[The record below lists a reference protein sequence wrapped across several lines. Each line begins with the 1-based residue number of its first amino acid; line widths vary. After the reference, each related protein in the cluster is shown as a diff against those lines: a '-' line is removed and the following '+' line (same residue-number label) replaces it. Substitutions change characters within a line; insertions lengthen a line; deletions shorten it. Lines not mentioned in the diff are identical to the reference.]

1 MLRREQIERLK
12 ERYPAGTVVRLGQ
25 MEGEHQMPSGME
37 GKVIDVDDIGQIHV
51 EWENG
56 STLALN
62 VEEDDFTVV
71 PQKETLSEK
80 KCREFLGK
88 INEILKETDFYLLNV
103 SCNGGDTAY
112 AAQKLLAMHQA
123 FETVY
128 GEGYVDEEYG
138 MVMMPAVV
146 CGRDSGIRTLALV
159 TLDLESSGEHFG
171 TIFMTPGG
179 LLEQGSS
186 SLSEKQKQAL
196 AEYYI
201 PYDYWYTPLVERD
214 HHVDFT
220 QMPEEVCGRDSG
232 IRTLALVTLDLESSG
247 EHFGTIFMT
256 PGGLLEQGSSSL
268 SEKQKQALAEYYI
281 PYDYWYTPL
290 VERDHHVDF
299 TQMPEEVA
307 DIRRMVDEL
316 LVQGEAF
323 HMNEPK

>member
-37 GKVIDVDDIGQIHV
+37 GKVTGVDDIGQIHV

-56 STLALN
+56 STLDLN

-71 PQKETLSEK
+71 PQKETIAEK

-88 INEILKETDFYLLNV
+88 VNEILKETDFYRLNV

-112 AAQKLLAMHQA
+112 AAEKLLAMHQA

-128 GEGYVDEEYG
+128 GEGYVDEAYG

-186 SLSEKQKQAL
+186 SLSENRNRHWQSIISHTTTGTRRLWKGTIMWILHRCRKRWQ
-196 AEYYI
+196 
-201 PYDYWYTPLVERD
+201 T
-214 HHVDFT
+214 
-220 QMPEEVCGRDSG
+220 
-232 IRTLALVTLDLESSG
+232 SSG
-247 EHFGTIFMT
+247 WWTNCWWKGR
-256 PGGLLEQGSSSL
+256 L
-268 SEKQKQALAEYYI
+268 SI
-281 PYDYWYTPL
+281 
-290 VERDHHVDF
+290 
-299 TQMPEEVA
+299 
-307 DIRRMVDEL
+307 
-316 LVQGEAF
+316 
-323 HMNEPK
+323 

>member
-37 GKVIDVDDIGQIHV
+37 GKVTGVDDIGQIHV

-71 PQKETLSEK
+71 PQKETIAEK

-88 INEILKETDFYLLNV
+88 VNEILKETDFYRLNV

-112 AAQKLLAMHQA
+112 AAEKLLAMHQA

-128 GEGYVDEEYG
+128 GEGYVDEAYG

-186 SLSEKQKQAL
+186 SLSENRNRHWQSIISHTTTGTRRLWKGTIMWILHRCRKRWQ
-196 AEYYI
+196 
-201 PYDYWYTPLVERD
+201 T
-214 HHVDFT
+214 
-220 QMPEEVCGRDSG
+220 
-232 IRTLALVTLDLESSG
+232 SSG
-247 EHFGTIFMT
+247 WWTNCWWKGR
-256 PGGLLEQGSSSL
+256 L
-268 SEKQKQALAEYYI
+268 SI
-281 PYDYWYTPL
+281 
-290 VERDHHVDF
+290 
-299 TQMPEEVA
+299 
-307 DIRRMVDEL
+307 
-316 LVQGEAF
+316 
-323 HMNEPK
+323 

>member
-37 GKVIDVDDIGQIHV
+37 GKVIGVDDIGQIHV

-128 GEGYVDEEYG
+128 GEGYVDEEVWDG
-138 MVMMPAVV
+138 EDA
-146 CGRDSGIRTLALV
+146 GRWSAEGIPGIRTPG
-159 TLDLESSGEHFG
+159 TCHRLDLEVFRGTLRNDFHDAGRHDGAGEQF
-171 TIFMTPGG
+171 F
-179 LLEQGSS
+179 E
-186 SLSEKQKQAL
+186 
-196 AEYYI
+196 
-201 PYDYWYTPLVERD
+201 
-214 HHVDFT
+214 
-220 QMPEEVCGRDSG
+220 
-232 IRTLALVTLDLESSG
+232 
-247 EHFGTIFMT
+247 
-256 PGGLLEQGSSSL
+256 
-268 SEKQKQALAEYYI
+268 
-281 PYDYWYTPL
+281 
-290 VERDHHVDF
+290 
-299 TQMPEEVA
+299 
-307 DIRRMVDEL
+307 
-316 LVQGEAF
+316 
-323 HMNEPK
+323 

>member
-37 GKVIDVDDIGQIHV
+37 GKVIGVDDIGQIHV

-88 INEILKETDFYLLNV
+88 VNEILKETDFYRLNV

-112 AAQKLLAMHQA
+112 AAEKLLAMHQA

-179 LLEQGSS
+179 MMEQ
-186 SLSEKQKQAL
+186 E
-196 AEYYI
+196 
-201 PYDYWYTPLVERD
+201 
-214 HHVDFT
+214 
-220 QMPEEVCGRDSG
+220 
-232 IRTLALVTLDLESSG
+232 
-247 EHFGTIFMT
+247 
-256 PGGLLEQGSSSL
+256 SSSL

-316 LVQGEAF
+316 PVQGEAF